1 LLQLTF
7 QWAFKGLALKKYQ
20 ASFYQQTGSFRRR
33 EKELVVVVDGVCV
46 KVHLFF
52 SFIQHAENLYSAKNL
67 ATQNSYCPGHQHQK
81 NSQNIGLKL
90 REKKL
95 DFLEKRK
102 KTLDYIEITPITLIF
117 SPPKHALTCNNP
129 LSLSTKTSLDL
140 HR

>member
-1 LLQLTF
+1 MQLTF

-52 SFIQHAENLYSAKNL
+52 SFIQHAENLYSANNL
-67 ATQNSYCPGHQHQK
+67 ATQDSYCPGHQHQK

-90 REKKL
+90 REEKL

-102 KTLDYIEITPITLIF
+102 K
-117 SPPKHALTCNNP
+117 NP
-129 LSLSTKTSLDL
+129 RLHRDNPNYSNPLSTKTCLNMQQPSLPF
-140 HR
+140 HQNIFGSS